1 MKIINIGGP
10 INSGK
15 TTISKLLATKLPDS
29 VFIEVDEL
37 MSDEDISEMPIFID
51 RIHERLRRLYVAIEK
66 HIIEN
71 KLDYVIFA
79 YPMYTNTF
87 DNVSK
92 ITNGKSEFITI
103 TLNPAM
109 KKCQTNRGTRD
120 LTDWE
125 VNRIKEMYNEGV
137 NSFEKSDLIIDNT
150 NQKPEET
157 VKIIFDYLV
166 NI

>member
-15 TTISKLLATKLPDS
+15 TTISKILVTRLPNS
-29 VFIEVDEL
+29 VFIEIDEL
-37 MSDEDISEMPIFID
+37 TPDEEKEECLGWIEN
-51 RIHERLRRLYVAIEK
+51 LRRFYITLEK

-71 KLDYVIFA
+71 KFDYVIFA
-79 YPMYTNTF
+79 YPMYHETYNRIIEI
-87 DNVSK
+87 
-92 ITNGKSEFITI
+92 ITDKSEFVIV
-103 TLNPAM
+103 TLNPDM
-109 KKCQTNRGTRD
+109 KKCQINRGTRD

-150 NQKPEET
+150 NQKPVET
-157 VKIIFDYLV
+157 VKTIMDYLK
-166 NI
+166 